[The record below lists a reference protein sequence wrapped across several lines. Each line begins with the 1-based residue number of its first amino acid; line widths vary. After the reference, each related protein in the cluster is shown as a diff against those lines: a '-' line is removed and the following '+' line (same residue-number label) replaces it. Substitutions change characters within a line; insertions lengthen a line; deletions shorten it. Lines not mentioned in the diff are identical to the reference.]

1 MATCAFSII
10 KNKDGKILLVQ
21 IAPPFRED
29 HKWNFPGGVI
39 EDGEDLEIGLVREV
53 LEETNI
59 VCEIKELIDRFST
72 VDPENDI
79 HIFSGNYISGEI
91 KPQLQEILQAKWFTI
106 KEALELP
113 MAHNSKSYLYTLK
126 LQIKTL

>member
-1 MATCAFSII
+1 MAKCAFAVV

-39 EDGEDLEIGLVREV
+39 EDGEDIEIGLAREV

-59 VCEIKELIDRFST
+59 VCEIINMIDKFST
-72 VDPENDI
+72 YDPDNEI
-79 HIFSGNYISGEI
+79 HIFNGTYVSGEI
-91 KPQLQEILQAKWFTI
+91 KPQLHEILQAKWFTI
-106 KEALELP
+106 EEALELP
-113 MAHNSKSYLYTLK
+113 MAHNSKSYLDTLK
-126 LQIKTL
+126 V

>member
-1 MATCAFSII
+1 MAKCAFSII
-10 KNKDGKILLVQ
+10 TNKDGKILLVQ

-39 EDGEDLEIGLVREV
+39 EDGEELEIGLVREV

-59 VCEIKELIDRFST
+59 VCEISELIDRFST

-79 HIFSGNYISGEI
+79 HIFNGKYISGEI

-113 MAHNSKSYLYTLK
+113 MAHNSKSYL
-126 LQIKTL
+126 